1 MKCGVYVDE
10 RGCLV
15 GDAVYVKQGSGQQ
28 NARGGG
34 RKKEVIFE

>member
-15 GDAVYVKQGSGQQ
+15 GDGIYVRQGSGQQ
-28 NARGGG
+28 NPQGDG
-34 RKKEVIFE
+34 RKKEVIS